1 MTVIF
6 ALLSLLLLATAVG
19 VVAFRNPVHGG
30 LCLVM
35 NMLIVAA
42 LFAMLNAHFL
52 AAVQVIVYAGA
63 VVVLFLFVVMLLNA
77 KLERPQFRDK
87 VYAIVGLGTVAVLFF
102 SIFPLMDGAAFGKG
116 AVQSVSLLSQAPIE
130 GTTANLGRILFTKYL
145 YPFEAASFVLMA
157 ALVGAVLLS
166 HAKPQKKIEG

>member
-1 MTVIF
+1 VTVVF
-6 ALLSLLLLATAVG
+6 VLLSLLLLGAAVG

-30 LCLVM
+30 LCLVL
-35 NMLIVAA
+35 NMLCVAA

-52 AAVQVIVYAGA
+52 AVVQVIVYAGA

-77 KLERPQFRDK
+77 KLERIQFTDG
-87 VYAIVGLGTVAVLFF
+87 VFAGIGILCVSVLFLT
-102 SIFPLMDGAAFGKG
+102 IYPLLGGDAFGKG
-116 AVQSVSLLSQAPIE
+116 VEQSVSLLDKLPLQ
-130 GTTANLGRILFTKYL
+130 GTTAGLGRVLFTKYL

-166 HAKPQKKIEG
+166 HAKTQKPRE